1 VILDSVRR
9 LELGMRSASSPRGLP
24 SPPDV
29 VLAKENKR
37 ECSKQQLDQLL
48 VYIKQAV
55 VRYFCNNVLGV
66 RKKSTRSCFVM
77 SPDSISILDALKG
90 LSENASKIID
100 HVTENY
106 LPPSTYKE
114 VNIAQSACAKTFS
127 SSIYPLKNSRSGF
140 LTLWPRLL
148 T

>member
-1 VILDSVRR
+1 MILDSVRR

-55 VRYFCNNVLGV
+55 VRYFCQNVLGV

-77 SPDSISILDALKG
+77 SPDSIS
-90 LSENASKIID
+90 KIID
-100 HVTENY
+100 HITENY

-114 VNIAQSACAKTFS
+114 VNIAQSAWAKTFS